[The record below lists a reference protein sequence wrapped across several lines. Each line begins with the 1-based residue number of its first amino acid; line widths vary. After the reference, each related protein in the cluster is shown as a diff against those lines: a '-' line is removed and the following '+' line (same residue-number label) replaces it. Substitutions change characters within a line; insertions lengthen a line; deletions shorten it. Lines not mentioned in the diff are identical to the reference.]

1 MMFIHNL
8 LGNDPMD
15 YYLAK
20 LIMDLKSRF
29 IESGG
34 QPEDFPD
41 YLKKQGVECSGVFI
55 KIEDSLMTMAKLK
68 FS

>member
-1 MMFIHNL
+1 MVIHNL
-8 LGNDPMD
+8 LGDVTMD

-20 LIMDLKSRF
+20 LITDLRARF

-41 YLKKQGVECSGVFI
+41 YLKEQGVECSGFLM
-55 KIEDSLMTMAKLK
+55 KIEDSLMTMARLK
-68 FS
+68 FG